1 MAQDVKF
8 GFQDKGKVNIYGFCS
23 DSDGSDLQWY
33 KPTDAVVS
41 IEGREKIAHRTVSYE
56 GKCSDVAEYNSHL
69 GELAQELVSNAPEGT
84 TLVALVVEASSCGTR
99 TFSERLTGNFYR

>member
-1 MAQDVKF
+1 MTEIIEF
-8 GFQDKGKVNIYGFCS
+8 GYRKGNRVEIYEFCR
-23 DSDGSDLQWY
+23 DPDGPHLQWY